1 MPYQVPDRV
10 HIMPVGFEEDR
21 IFKTAEVLK
30 ADQVVLVVN
39 RNDSEEE
46 RAHRDVA
53 EAKLRELGYEPEI
66 VDCDIFNL
74 YESLGAI
81 ARVISRYEDEDVHV
95 NVSTGSKVTAIAGM
109 IAAMMSRANAYYV
122 RAEEYKNEDV
132 PRGIKDIFEL
142 PRYPI
147 EKPDLQ
153 HILIL
158 KYLNENSHQKLTKS
172 DLIDFSELQEFQ
184 FISNKDVSRK
194 AKYRLLD
201 NHIIEPLLNDGYIT
215 ISEEGRNRIVDIS
228 DEGANLIEAFGFMIE
243 ESKSDRGQ
251 EFLSAF

>member
-21 IFKTAEVLK
+21 IFKTAQELK
-30 ADQVVLVVN
+30 ADQVVLIVN

-46 RAHRDVA
+46 RVHRDVA
-53 EAKLRELGYEPEI
+53 EAKLRELGYDPEI

-122 RAEEYKNEDV
+122 RAEKYKNEDV

-158 KYLNENSHQKLTKS
+158 EYLNESSRQKVTKS
-172 DLIDFSELQEFQ
+172 DLIDFAELQGLQ

-228 DEGANLIEAFGFMIE
+228 EEGANLIEAFGFMIE
-243 ESKSDRGQ
+243 ESESNGGQ